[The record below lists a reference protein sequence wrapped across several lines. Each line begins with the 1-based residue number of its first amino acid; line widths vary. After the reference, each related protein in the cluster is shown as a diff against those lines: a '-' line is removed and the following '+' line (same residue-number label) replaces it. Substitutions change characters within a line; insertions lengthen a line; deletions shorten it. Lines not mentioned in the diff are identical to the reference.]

1 MAKKEASL
9 NEIELKTVTE
19 LLGMN
24 FYIPEYQRGY
34 RWTQTN
40 VVQLLTDIWDY
51 RQETK
56 NNNTFYC
63 LQPVVVRKKQWPDI
77 NNQIINGYE
86 LIDGQQRLTTIHRI
100 LTYLM
105 LEFLKVK
112 SLKEDY
118 KKDLYHIYYKTRLE
132 SKEFLLNNVYDESKP
147 DLYYMSEAY
156 ECIKEWFED
165 ESKGFGRAE
174 KNRFLDVL
182 LPEEI
187 KVVDNEKK
195 IPEWSVQVI
204 WYEINDDSQKSE
216 DLFKRL
222 NRGKIPLTS
231 AELIKAKFVN
241 ANSFNCFSD
250 ADKIK
255 RRTQLIQIWDE
266 IENQLNNP
274 KFWAFI
280 SNEPISKYSNKIEYL
295 FDIITN
301 KKTGEKDPL
310 YSFINFYEEKET
322 ANSLWEK
329 WMKVEEIYRSLMYWY
344 ADKNFYHKIGYLIIT
359 GTGIG
364 ELIKIKK
371 DKPKDSFETAL
382 DESIAK
388 KIDDDW
394 EALVYNKP
402 GDRGKIIDV
411 LLLAN
416 IELTRVNQNNNEFFP
431 FEMYKS
437 INKSLEH
444 INAQNI
450 LDIDR
455 NKKEQWLTWLNAH
468 IRVLP
473 NIALDKQKAAK
484 VIEEVKEVMPRIVY
498 DDFVQL
504 SGKIL
509 DLIPKE
515 EGNATEYLHNIE
527 NMALLGLKEN
537 ISLSNSIFEV
547 KRDKVLEMDKA
558 GSFIP
563 LATKRVFLKYYA
575 NENSQHYS
583 VWTAIER
590 EAYLKEI
597 EKCVETYKQGKKATN
612 EE

>member
-1 MAKKEASL
+1 MANKEASL
-9 NEIELKTVTE
+9 NEIKLKTITE

-40 VVQLLTDIWDY
+40 VNQLLADIWDY
-51 RQETK
+51 RQEAK
-56 NNNTFYC
+56 NNHTFYC
-63 LQPVVVRKKQWPDI
+63 LQPVVVRKRQWLDI
-77 NNQIINGYE
+77 NNQIVNGYE

-105 LEFLKVK
+105 LEFLKVE

-118 KKDLYHIYYKTRLE
+118 KKELYHIYYKTRLE
-132 SKEFLLNNVYDESKP
+132 SKEFLLSNGYDDSKP
-147 DLYYMSEAY
+147 DLYYMSDAY
-156 ECIKEWFED
+156 KCIKHWFED

-187 KVVDNEKK
+187 KEANNEKK

-241 ANSFNCFSD
+241 ANSFNGFSD

-280 SNEPISKYSNKIEYL
+280 SNEPISKYSSKIEYL

-344 ADKNFYHKIGYLIIT
+344 ADKNFYHKIGYLIVT
-359 GTGIG
+359 GTGVG
-364 ELIKIKK
+364 ELIKVKK
-371 DKPKDSFETAL
+371 DKPKDNFETSL
-382 DESIAK
+382 DELIAK

-416 IELTRVNQNNNEFFP
+416 I
-431 FEMYKS
+431 
-437 INKSLEH
+437 
-444 INAQNI
+444 
-450 LDIDR
+450 
-455 NKKEQWLTWLNAH
+455 
-468 IRVLP
+468 
-473 NIALDKQKAAK
+473 
-484 VIEEVKEVMPRIVY
+484 
-498 DDFVQL
+498 
-504 SGKIL
+504 
-509 DLIPKE
+509 
-515 EGNATEYLHNIE
+515 
-527 NMALLGLKEN
+527 
-537 ISLSNSIFEV
+537 
-547 KRDKVLEMDKA
+547 
-558 GSFIP
+558 
-563 LATKRVFLKYYA
+563 
-575 NENSQHYS
+575 
-583 VWTAIER
+583 
-590 EAYLKEI
+590 
-597 EKCVETYKQGKKATN
+597 
-612 EE
+612 